1 MFSQETLN
9 QDFIKMA
16 KGDVP
21 PNKFYTLP
29 KKGKTGDVQLVE
41 PTQVQVAQA
50 KAQIRKE
57 ETINRPAKRAKRS
70 KPLKAFD

>member
-1 MFSQETLN
+1 MQKKIYLCQVVSNVSMFSQETLN
-9 QDFIKMA
+9 QDFIKMT

-29 KKGKTGDVQLVE
+29 
-41 PTQVQVAQA
+41 

>member
-1 MFSQETLN
+1 MFFQESLN

-16 KGDVP
+16 RGDVP

-29 KKGKTGDVQLVE
+29 KKGKPGDVQLVE

-50 KAQIRKE
+50 KAQIRKD
-57 ETINRPAKRAKRS
+57 ETINRPAKRAKKS

>member
-1 MFSQETLN
+1 MFFQESLN

-29 KKGKTGDVQLVE
+29 KKGKPGDVQLVE
-41 PTQVQVAQA
+41 LTQVQVAQA
-50 KAQIRKE
+50 KAQIRKD
-57 ETINRPAKRAKRS
+57 ETINRPAKRAKKS

>member
-21 PNKFYTLP
+21 HNKLYPLP
-29 KKGKTGDVQLVE
+29 KKGKTGEVQLVE

-57 ETINRPAKRAKRS
+57 ETINRPAKRTKRS